1 MLRIASNAWLGF
13 TAQPKVSQLIL
24 TAQLDI
30 IVQTE
35 LISHNLVLKEHIQI
49 IQSSKAH
56 LNARSVMLESIVT
69 TEE

>member
-1 MLRIASNAWLGF
+1 MNAWLGF
-13 TAQPKVSQLIL
+13 IVQLKVSQLIL
-24 TAQLDI
+24 TALWDI
-30 IVQTE
+30 IAQME
-35 LISHNLVLKEHIQI
+35 LISRNLVLKELIQT

>member
-13 TAQPKVSQLIL
+13 IVQLKVSQLIL
-24 TAQLDI
+24 TVQLDI
-30 IVQTE
+30 IALME

-56 LNARSVMLESIVT
+56 LNARSVMLVSIVT